1 MDRTIPKIDQSKWM
15 GIITVAKTPLAL
27 AVLVILVLSVA
38 LFYVPFKVTGT
49 YRIVFT
55 VGIIAFQLVLI
66 VGIFII
72 AWFRPE
78 SLYGKRYFPQK
89 QILDLKDQI
98 KRLTEKLERQ
108 VNLKSQIWGIFQQ
121 SDSFSFE
128 SILKAL
134 AFKSEDVDSKRMVL
148 AALGNLTD
156 ECKIEASDKE
166 EGCFQR
172 RIQHGS

>member
-1 MDRTIPKIDQSKWM
+1 MDRTIPKIDQSKWTE
-15 GIITVAKTPLAL
+15 IISVAKTPLAL

-55 VGIIAFQLVLI
+55 IGIIAFQLVLI
-66 VGIFII
+66 IGIFII

-78 SLYGKRYFPQK
+78 SLYGKRYLPHR

-98 KRLTEKLERQ
+98 KGLTAKLERQ
-108 VNLKSQIWGIFQQ
+108 MNLKSQIWGIFQQ
-121 SDSFSFE
+121 ADCFSFE

-134 AFKSEDVDSKRMVL
+134 AFNTEDVDSKRMVL

-156 ECKIEASDKE
+156 ECKIEASNKE
-166 EGCFQR
+166 KGCFQR
-172 RIQHGS
+172 RMISGS

>member
-1 MDRTIPKIDQSKWM
+1 MDRAIPKIDQSKWTE
-15 GIITVAKTPLAL
+15 IISVAKTPLAL

-55 VGIIAFQLVLI
+55 IGIIVFQLVLI
-66 VGIFII
+66 IGIFII

-78 SLYGKRYFPQK
+78 SLYGKRYLPQR
-89 QILDLKDQI
+89 QILELKDQI
-98 KRLTEKLERQ
+98 KGLVKKLEQQ

-121 SDSFSFE
+121 ADSFSFE
-128 SILKAL
+128 SILEMLAL
-134 AFKSEDVDSKRMVL
+134 KNEDANSRRMVL

-156 ECKIEASDKE
+156 ERKIEANNKE
-166 EGCFQR
+166 EGCFKR
-172 RIQHGS
+172 RILGG